1 MFPLKDNLRCSSP
14 ATITKWLI
22 LANVLAFIVE
32 VSMILSG
39 HQDQLFGTWL
49 MVPGK
54 VTAAF
59 AAGDPSAMLMAT
71 LTIFSSMFLHGSLG
85 HIFGN
90 MVFLFVFGKG
100 MENRLGKGYY
110 LAFYLICGVLA
121 ALTHWG
127 SDPMSMVPT
136 LGASGA
142 IAGVLGG
149 YLLMWHNATISGF
162 YVLPAP
168 AYVHTKAYWFL
179 IGWFVMQFSGVLSS
193 VGPVAGLPA
202 GNEMVHFNALSWL
215 FQGTTDLLVHFG
227 DGVAYWAHIGGFV
240 AGFII
245 AGLVKLFFPDT
256 AICIIPEPAC
266 EKDHSETEDSSTG
279 SK

>member
-14 ATITKWLI
+14 ATVTKWLI
-22 LANVLAFIVE
+22 LANVVAFIIE
-32 VSMILSG
+32 VTMLLSG

-59 AAGDPSAMLMAT
+59 AAGDPSLMFWAT
-71 LTIFSSMFLHGSLG
+71 ASIFSSMFLHGSFG

-100 MENRLGKGYY
+100 MENRIGKWNY
-110 LAFYLICGVLA
+110 LAFYLIAGVLA

-127 SDPMSMVPT
+127 SDPTSMVPT

-149 YLLMWHNATISGF
+149 YLLFWANATISGF

-179 IGWFVMQFSGVLSS
+179 IGWFVMQFS
-193 VGPVAGLPA
+193 
-202 GNEMVHFNALSWL
+202 
-215 FQGTTDLLVHFG
+215 
-227 DGVAYWAHIGGFV
+227 
-240 AGFII
+240 
-245 AGLVKLFFPDT
+245 
-256 AICIIPEPAC
+256 
-266 EKDHSETEDSSTG
+266 
-279 SK
+279 

>member
-22 LANVLAFIVE
+22 LANVLFFIWE
-32 VSMILSG
+32 VTAILSG
-39 HQDQLFGTWL
+39 HQDQFFNTWL
-49 MVPGK
+49 MVPAK
-54 VTAAF
+54 VTHAF
-59 AAGDPSAMLMAT
+59 SVGDPVLMLWASITVM
-71 LTIFSSMFLHGSLG
+71 SSMFLHGSLG

-100 MENRLGKGYY
+100 MENRIGKWNYLG
-110 LAFYLICGVLA
+110 FYLLCGVFA
-121 ALTHWG
+121 AFTHWW
-127 SDPMSMVPT
+127 SDPTSMVPT

-179 IGWFVMQFSGVLSS
+179 VGWFVMQFSGVLNS
-193 VGPVAGLPA
+193 VGPVGGQGL
-202 GNEMVHFNALSWL
+202 GAL
-215 FQGTTDLLVHFG
+215 FDVDKLVHFG
-227 DGVAYWAHIGGFV
+227 DGVAYWAHIGGFI
-240 AGFII
+240 AGFIL
-245 AGLVKLFFPDT
+245 AGLAKLLMPKT
-256 AICIIPEPAC
+256 EVCIIPQPAC
-266 EKDHSETEDSSTG
+266 DQDHVDS
-279 SK
+279 KAKK

>member
-14 ATITKWLI
+14 ATVTKWLI
-22 LANVLAFIVE
+22 LANVVAFIIE
-32 VSMILSG
+32 VTMLLSG

-59 AAGDPSAMLMAT
+59 AAGDPSLMFWAT
-71 LTIFSSMFLHGSLG
+71 VSIFSSMFLHGSFG

-100 MENRLGKGYY
+100 MENRIGKWNY
-110 LAFYLICGVLA
+110 LAFYLIAGVLA

-127 SDPMSMVPT
+127 SDPTSMIPT

-149 YLLMWHNATISGF
+149 YLLFWANATISGF

-193 VGPVAGLPA
+193 VGPIDGAGVGA
-202 GNEMVHFNALSWL
+202 FFDA
-215 FQGTTDLLVHFG
+215 DKLVRFG

-240 AGFII
+240 AGFIM
-245 AGLVKLFFPDT
+245 AGLAKIFMPKTDV
-256 AICIIPEPAC
+256 CIIPKPECDAP
-266 EKDHSETEDSSTG
+266 EDHNKG